1 MGWFSARGRT
11 ECRRNRLLAWG
22 ASQVLL
28 AAGLKVVG
36 IDPAEVDPLIS
47 ENPNFRHI
55 RKRSKDVSRREFNG
69 VDWLTCDINLPPSY
83 TLDTV
88 ESVVM
93 HPKVRIRGLIL
104 TLKLIDWSLA
114 AEIPA
119 FVERVRGWGY
129 SQVRVRQLHHNRQ
142 EVCLVSA
149 VSKSSKTDP
158 LEPESYWAPGEPP
171 CPVLPMN

>member
-1 MGWFSARGRT
+1 M
-11 ECRRNRLLAWG
+11 
-22 ASQVLL
+22 
-28 AAGLKVVG
+28 VG

-104 TLKLIDWSLA
+104 TLKLVDWSLA

-119 FVERVRGWGY
+119 FVERVRQWGY
-129 SQVRVRQLHHNRQ
+129 SRIRVRQLHHNRQ
-142 EVCLVSA
+142 EVCLVA
-149 VSKSSKTDP
+149 R
-158 LEPESYWAPGEPP
+158 
-171 CPVLPMN
+171 